1 MTVSHPPRL
10 ATALL
15 RRAFDPDEP
24 LVGDLLEGF
33 ERNHSR
39 FWFWRQTIS
48 ALAFRT
54 RRVRDEEH
62 PLGLAP
68 PAHFVGAHARTTP
81 RPMRSID
88 LTASPLMHVGG
99 LGLVIFVT
107 LTAVVSPQAW
117 WMFVPA
123 IAGGVVIGVLM
134 VIARR
139 PRA

>member
-10 ATALL
+10 AIALL

-33 ERNHSR
+33 ARNHSR
-39 FWFWRQTIS
+39 LWFWRQTLS

-68 PAHFVGAHARTTP
+68 PAHFIGDTAVTTP